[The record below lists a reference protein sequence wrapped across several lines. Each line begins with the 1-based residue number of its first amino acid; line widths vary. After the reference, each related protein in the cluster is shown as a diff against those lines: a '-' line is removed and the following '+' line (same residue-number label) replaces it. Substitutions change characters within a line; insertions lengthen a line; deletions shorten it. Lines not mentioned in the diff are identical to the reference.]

1 LVAAWERLKSTEYPE
16 LKLVVVGN
24 LGWMHEPILRRFQPW
39 MERGDLLYLQNVP
52 IRDLRALYQNA
63 AATVCPSLAE
73 GFDYSG
79 VEAMASGGVVVAS
92 DIPVHREVYGD
103 AALYFDPYCV
113 EATEDTLRK
122 VMKES
127 HAGLREQLKEAGSDV
142 SERYKSER
150 ILPEWEAFSL
160 KIGSCLAAGK

>member
-1 LVAAWERLKSTEYPE
+1 
-16 LKLVVVGN
+16 
-24 LGWMHEPILRRFQPW
+24 

-92 DIPVHREVYGD
+92 DIPVHREVYGET
-103 AALYFDPYCV
+103 ALYFNPYCEEDASKALSTV
-113 EATEDTLRK
+113 LSEQHGRISEHMREAAWRLASLYR
-122 VMKES
+122 
-127 HAGLREQLKEAGSDV
+127 AEQ
-142 SERYKSER
+142 
-150 ILPEWEAFSL
+150 ILPKWSAFLQSL
-160 KIGSCLAAGK
+160 RNAPEESACLI